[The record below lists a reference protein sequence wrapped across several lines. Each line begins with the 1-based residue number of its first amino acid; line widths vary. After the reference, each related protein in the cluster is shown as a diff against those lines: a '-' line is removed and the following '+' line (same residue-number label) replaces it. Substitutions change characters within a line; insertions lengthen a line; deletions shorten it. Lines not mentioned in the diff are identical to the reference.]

1 MDGGLENEEETMKLF
16 KKCPLC
22 GGEVVE
28 KEVEKLLKGDGNTAI
43 VKIKAEVCLHC
54 GERLYAPD
62 VIAKFDDV
70 RKKLREGKIE
80 NFKEIGKS
88 YHVA

>member
-1 MDGGLENEEETMKLF
+1 MKLF

-28 KEVEKLLKGDGNTAI
+28 KEVEKLLKGNGNTAI
-43 VKIKAEVCLHC
+43 VKVKAEVCLHC

-62 VIAKFDDV
+62 VIAKFEDI
-70 RKKLREGKIE
+70 RKRLKKGEIKD
-80 NFKEIGKS
+80 FVEIGKS
-88 YHVA
+88 YQVA

>member
-1 MDGGLENEEETMKLF
+1 MKLF